1 MTDSHAESAAAPV
14 GCGAPPAAVACA
26 PQQGPACG
34 ANFQW
39 LALVPCC
46 RTAGVPLRG
55 ERVTVSE
62 YKPNDEFVGVETP
75 RKLSRW
81 VDDSSDEEEE
91 QQQKPAAVAARPA
104 SPPATPEALR
114 DLGGGW

>member
-1 MTDSHAESAAAPV
+1 MSSSNAAV
-14 GCGAPPAAVACA
+14 GCGAPAAAGSCA
-26 PQQGPACG
+26 PQSGPACG
-34 ANFQW
+34 ANLQW

-46 RTAGVPLRG
+46 RTAGVPPRG
-55 ERVTVSE
+55 ERAAVSE
-62 YKPNDEFVGVETP
+62 YKPDDFVGVETP

-91 QQQKPAAVAARPA
+91 QQQKPAEVPARQA